1 MSVGGPRFIASTLTR
16 HGRNPSA
23 GPGPRRFFLYLPC
36 LLSFLSLLSLLYMS
50 TSFVSGPDNA
60 PASNSTPPSVK
71 ITISV
76 YAYGTPTPF
85 SPSM

>member
-1 MSVGGPRFIASTLTR
+1 MSVDGPRFIASTLTR

-36 LLSFLSLLSLLYMS
+36 LLSFLSLLYIS

-60 PASNSTPPSVK
+60 PASNSTPPSAK

-85 SPSM
+85 NPSM